1 MRTQRIAATIAAACF
16 MALGAAQPASAG
28 LKIELV
34 FVDDAPPPTAP
45 AMVGGGNLQQIMQ
58 VAADNWESVL
68 KRGGGDWKL
77 TIEYGWAT
85 LGDSSLFAQEVMHEE
100 GGRPSRITHSCVR
113 FNNKSIPGA
122 PFRGFFAD
130 PTPRDNSEY
139 GSYTSN
145 AENLEDG
152 WLNTGRVFSQG
163 MGDAEDRV
171 DMLQLAMHEIGH
183 ALGLDGD
190 FSGFKAQSGA
200 TRQLKVT
207 APRPFADTVFLISNG
222 PHIDGPL
229 SLLMTERP
237 TAGHRQLISGVDA
250 LVAAQLN
257 LFDKPDLSDP
267 AWDAKDDD
275 QRVPKHRTIS
285 KFTCKDAPNVNR
297 GPW

>member
-1 MRTQRIAATIAAACF
+1 

-34 FVDDAPPPTAP
+34 FVDGEPPAAPPLIA
-45 AMVGGGNLQQIMQ
+45 GGGNLQQIMQ

-85 LGDSSLFAQEVMHEE
+85 LRDTAFFAQELMHEE
-100 GGRPSRITHSCVR
+100 GGRPSRITHSCVI
-113 FNNKSIPGA
+113 FNNKVIPGP

-130 PTPRDNSEY
+130 PTPRDNSEF
-139 GSYTSN
+139 GNYTSD
-145 AENLEDG
+145 AENLGDG
-152 WLNTGRVFSQG
+152 WLNIGRVFTNG
-163 MGDAEDRV
+163 MGNAEDRV
-171 DMLQLAMHEIGH
+171 DMVQLAMHEIGH

-190 FSGFKAQSGA
+190 YSGFKTQSGA
-200 TRQLKVT
+200 TLQLKVT

-229 SLLMTERP
+229 SLLMTGRPMPGER
-237 TAGHRQLISGVDA
+237 HLISGIDA

-257 LFDKPDLSDP
+257 LFDQPDFSDP
-267 AWDAKDDD
+267 AWDANDGD

-285 KFTCKDAPNVNR
+285 KFSCKDAPDANR